1 MAHSRLQLS
10 FMAAKAELND
20 FKVGDEITVTYQEQA
35 QDVSVARRIEKKGV
49 SPSVSVQLAD

>member
-1 MAHSRLQLS
+1 
-10 FMAAKAELND
+10 MAAKAELND